1 MRRAFSI
8 SVIVALA
15 CSLFAPAF
23 AATCD
28 AMSKK
33 PVCHRQNGVVHHC
46 DTMGHHHQAE
56 AASESSASVAAA
68 SNTSDCMTLSNGK
81 YCSRRRPRL
90 RITMGHHHQAEA
102 ASESSASVAAA
113 SNTSDCPMSCCNQAY
128 FITGIAGHAQFVSPA
143 QVVMNHEF
151 HF

>member
-8 SVIVALA
+8 SVIVALV

-23 AATCD
+23 AATCES
-28 AMSKK
+28 MNKK

-56 AASESSASVAAA
+56 VASESSASV
-68 SNTSDCMTLSNGK
+68 T
-81 YCSRRRPRL
+81 
-90 RITMGHHHQAEA
+90 
-102 ASESSASVAAA
+102 AA
-113 SNTSDCPMSCCNQAY
+113 SNTSDCPMACCNQAY
-128 FITGIAGHAQFVSPA
+128 FITAIAGPARFVSPV

-151 HF
+151 HFSTVIFVSTGFSSHTDRGPPLA

>member
-8 SVIVALA
+8 SVIVALV

-23 AATCD
+23 AATCE

-46 DTMGHHHQAE
+46 DTMGHHHHE
-56 AASESSASVAAA
+56 TAAA
-68 SNTSDCMTLSNGK
+68 
-81 YCSRRRPRL
+81 
-90 RITMGHHHQAEA
+90 AETT
-102 ASESSASVAAA
+102 ASVAAA

-128 FITGIAGHAQFVSPA
+128 FITAIAGPVRFVSPA

-151 HF
+151 HFSTVIFISSGFSSH